1 MLKMIEK
8 LSEKLDLKQDEILEK
23 LGLKKDSTIE
33 ELKDLLGVYSIFEK
47 KEDHQKYLDSK
58 IGHQNEKINELK
70 KQLEESNLSK
80 TNYSNLSSTYQE
92 QLAKIVNAEWKKI
105 GGKKDLDIKN
115 LNEKFDF
122 SNINKSLLA
131 YADENQ
137 IGLPK
142 QTNTTSKIESNNGS
156 VRIVGDAVL

>member
-1 MLKMIEK
+1 MLKFVEK
-8 LSEKLDLKQDEILEK
+8 IAEKLDLKPDEVLEK
-23 LGLKKDSTIE
+23 LDLKKDSTFE
-33 ELKDLLGVYSIFEK
+33 DLKNFLGVYSIFEK

-58 IGHQNEKINELK
+58 IGHQTNQINELK

-80 TNYSNLSSTYQE
+80 TNYSNLSNTYQE
-92 QLAKIVNAEWKKI
+92 QLGKIVNAEWKKI

-142 QTNTTSKIESNNGS
+142 QTTNNSKPDSNNGTI
-156 VRIVGDAVL
+156 RIVGDAVL

>member
-1 MLKMIEK
+1 MLKIVEK
-8 LSEKLDLKQDEILEK
+8 LSEKLDLKQDEVLEK

-33 ELKDLLGVYSIFEK
+33 ELRDLLGVYSIFEK

-58 IGHQNEKINELK
+58 IGHQNEKINDLK

-142 QTNTTSKIESNNGS
+142 QTNTATKIDSNNGT

>member
-1 MLKMIEK
+1 MLKIVEK
-8 LSEKLDLKQDEILEK
+8 LSEKLDLKQDEILQK

-33 ELKDLLGVYSIFEK
+33 ELKDLFGVYSIFEK

-92 QLAKIVNAEWKKI
+92 QLGKIVNAEWKKI

-131 YADENQ
+131 YADDNQ

-142 QTNTTSKIESNNGS
+142 QNTNSNKPESNNGTI
-156 VRIVGDAVL
+156 RIVGDAVL